1 MHYNDIS
8 VCNVEMVVAPDSRV
22 GRFLLTTVSQ
32 DLSSQPVK
40 LQTDGNLELTA
51 CPVQLPNT
59 VDLSTSSL
67 VTTLHTPHTPETC
80 MIGINIRVE
89 RGPSLLLFTHDT
101 FIPYR
106 PVHGHCLL

>member
-51 CPVQLPNT
+51 CPVQLPVT

-67 VTTLHTPHTPETC
+67 VTTYYVLHHTPETC
-80 MIGINIRVE
+80 MSGINVRVE
-89 RGPSLLLFTHDT
+89 RRQHLYYLQYT
-101 FIPYR
+101 IK
-106 PVHGHCLL
+106 